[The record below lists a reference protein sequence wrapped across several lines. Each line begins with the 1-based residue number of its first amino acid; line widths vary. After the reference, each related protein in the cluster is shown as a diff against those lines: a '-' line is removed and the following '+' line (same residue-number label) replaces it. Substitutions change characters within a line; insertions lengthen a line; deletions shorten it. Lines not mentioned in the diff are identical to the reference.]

1 MDGEPV
7 HQPVQERCRPFDV
20 EVRSGEPG
28 PVKVGDHVA
37 AGVPDRCVGH
47 IQDLLDALITGG
59 LGYERNVDLHL
70 GPPFGVEGQKF
81 LDDGED

>member
-1 MDGEPV
+1 M
-7 HQPVQERCRPFDV
+7 
-20 EVRSGEPG
+20 
-28 PVKVGDHVA
+28 KVGDHVA

-70 GPPFGVEGQKF
+70 GPPFGIEGQKL